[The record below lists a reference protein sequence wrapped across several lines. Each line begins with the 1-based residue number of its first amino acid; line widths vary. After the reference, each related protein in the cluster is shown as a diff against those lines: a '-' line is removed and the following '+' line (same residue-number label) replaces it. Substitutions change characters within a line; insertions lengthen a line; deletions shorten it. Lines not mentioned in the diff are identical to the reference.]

1 MQPPRR
7 VHAIAACSE
16 RQCFSVST
24 MDPAW
29 REKWRPE
36 VAVAK
41 GGRVEV
47 WAAVDDKLEMVAA
60 SDDHERVVALAV
72 TCAHDRDAV
81 VVIDEEN
88 RSVDDER
95 RPSQ

>member
-7 VHAIAACSE
+7 VHAVAACSE

-24 MDPAW
+24 MDPQW

-41 GGRVEV
+41 GNRVEV
-47 WAAVDDKLEMVAA
+47 WARSTTSLSWWRPPMTWSA
-60 SDDHERVVALAV
+60 SWRW
-72 TCAHDRDAV
+72 
-81 VVIDEEN
+81 
-88 RSVDDER
+88 
-95 RPSQ
+95 P

>member
-7 VHAIAACSE
+7 VHAVAACSE

-24 MDPAW
+24 MDPQW

-41 GGRVEV
+41 GNVVEV
-47 WAAVDDKLEMVAA
+47 WAEVDGTLALVAA

-81 VVIDEEN
+81 VVVDEEN
-88 RSVDDER
+88 PD
-95 RPSQ
+95 RPS

>member
-1 MQPPRR
+1 MQQPPRR
-7 VHAIAACSE
+7 VHAVAACSE

-47 WAAVDDKLEMVAA
+47 WAEIDAKLEMIAA
-60 SDDHERVVALAV
+60 SSDDHERVVALAV
-72 TCAHDRDAV
+72 TSAHDRDAV
-81 VVIDEEN
+81 VVVDED
-88 RSVDDER
+88 RS
-95 RPSQ
+95 QG